1 MRFFLVA
8 TILLSLHAS
17 ANYTKSFIVKIG
29 DRVTRVSSPDKKLDV
44 VSIVLDNETLDKI
57 VGQLKTGDNKVIARV
72 TLNPES
78 KEVVQVDMRKV
89 DRLYF
94 VPYSPPAEAVELRFS
109 QEDYEVPE
117 KK

>member
-1 MRFFLVA
+1 MMKFL
-8 TILLSLHAS
+8 TFIFLLISNLGFAKYS
-17 ANYTKSFIVKIG
+17 ESFVVRIG
-29 DRVTRVSSPDKKLDV
+29 DQTTRVSSPAKAVDV
-44 VSIVLDNETLDKI
+44 VSISLQNETLDKI
-57 VGQLKTGDNKVIARV
+57 IGQLKTTNKVITRV

-78 KEVVQVDMRKV
+78 KEVIQVDMRKV

-94 VPYSPPAEAVELRFS
+94 VPYAPPGEAVELRFS

>member
-1 MRFFLVA
+1 MKLVLA
-8 TILLSLHAS
+8 MTLLLSVNAY
-17 ANYTKSFIVKIG
+17 AKYTKSFIVKIG
-29 DRVTRVSSPDKKLDV
+29 DRVTKISSPDEKLDV

-57 VGQLKTGDNKVIARV
+57 IGQLKTSENKVIARV

-78 KEVVQVDMRKV
+78 KEVVQVDMRRV

-94 VPYSPPAEAVELRFS
+94 VPFSPPGEAIELKFS

-117 KK
+117 KE